1 MNNKNPKI
9 LSITKT
15 NKKVEVNEKK
25 VIKDD
30 GNKTS
35 TQKENVKPEKKEETK
50 KISSIEKQFK
60 FKHWKIKDKPLPP
73 PTFVMNHYK
82 STIGL
87 FSKIYG
93 RNDFKWRVGIIIIV
107 GLLMSFTSLLF
118 IQNTGVYISGTSG
131 IFQGIARVVKMS
143 LKKEGNL
150 PEDTINL
157 IYQIMFYVI
166 YLTTNIPLI
175 IFSFYKMGKKFTILS
190 TIVVVLSNVVPL
202 AINQIPG
209 INNFFVFGDTR
220 IPDTK
225 IDGVYAI
232 PNAAYRNDLYLL
244 NFEGLERELAISMF
258 LYALFAGLINGL
270 AYSMATAVGGST
282 GGLDFIS
289 FFFAYK
295 KKKPIGP
302 ILLTFNVSSVLLS
315 VTLGSFVSGGIA
327 DDSNWTF
334 QNYVSQNLMSGV
346 IYTIVVI
353 TVLNVLFPKDK
364 VVKIQIYCEDVM
376 AIRNYLYSVN
386 FNHSL
391 TINTTTGGYSLQEK
405 KNIEIICLYIEV
417 PKIIRR
423 LKEVKK
429 DMMVTISPI
438 KGIDGKLS
446 VEDALN

>member
-1 MNNKNPKI
+1 FTTTKNNKKA
-9 LSITKT
+9 
-15 NKKVEVNEKK
+15 EVSEKK
-25 VIKDD
+25 IVKDN

-35 TQKENVKPEKKEETK
+35 TQKENAKPETKEATK
-50 KISSIEKQFK
+50 TISSIEKQFK

-143 LKKEGNL
+143 LKKEGSL
-150 PEDTINL
+150 PDDTINL

-175 IFSFYKMGKKFTILS
+175 IFSFKKMGKKFTILS

-225 IDGVYAI
+225 IGEAFVI
-232 PNAAYRNDLYLL
+232 PNAAYRDDLYLL

-429 DMMVTISPI
+429 DMMITISPI

>member
-334 QNYVSQNLMSGV
+334 QNFVSQNLMSGV

>member
-9 LSITKT
+9 LSVTKT